1 MLALHLVEKRRE
13 ARAPP
18 ARVVVI
24 GRRLGQNGRFFHRR
38 ASAHSTT
45 ACNPPQTHLET
56 FTRLPPRASRRPP
69 LLFVHG
75 GYVDGWCWTPH
86 FLPWFAARGWPAHAL
101 SLRGHGGSGG
111 AGMLFATGLDDYAAD
126 VERVAGSLPEP
137 PILVGHSMGAAIV
150 ERMLA
155 MHPLRAAVLLAPVP
169 PTGLVPVAARLAM
182 ENPDYLAHMVS
193 LDPMRLSA
201 DVLDALRPY
210 YFSDRTDPAI
220 LAESTRHLTTS
231 RRERSSTCRCGCT
244 GSSPSATARS
254 SWCSARGATASR
266 RRTTRS
272 DGAPPRRRAPRSCPA
287 SRTC

>member
-1 MLALHLVEKRRE
+1 MQ
-13 ARAPP
+13 PP
-18 ARVVVI
+18 E
-24 GRRLGQNGRFFHRR
+24 
-38 ASAHSTT
+38 
-45 ACNPPQTHLET
+45 THLET
-56 FTRLPPRASRRPP
+56 FTRLPSRASRRPP

-75 GYVDGWCWTPH
+75 GFVDGWCWTPH

-182 ENPDYLAHMVS
+182 ANPDALVHMVS

-201 DVLDALRPY
+201 DVLEALRPF
-210 YFSDRTDPAI
+210 YFSDRTNPAI
-220 LAESTRHLTTS
+220 LAESTRHLTDESS
-231 RRERSSTCRCGCT
+231 RALLDLSMRLHWLKPERHGAKLMVLGAGGDRISTPDDAR
-244 GSSPSATARS
+244 ATARHHGVVATIVPGLAHMLMLEPG
-254 SWCSARGATASR
+254 WERVAQAMARWLEKL
-266 RRTTRS
+266 
-272 DGAPPRRRAPRSCPA
+272 DG
-287 SRTC
+287 